1 MGTRFLTTLLIALL
15 VTAVALGGAGYTV
28 TQIAVPTPRDVFRAA
43 AFEFDLAPGW
53 WCELDETEYV
63 CNPPGKP
70 PLAAIAIMAMK
81 ERNEKD
87 TLNDYEEHLRQPQSA
102 ATGDNN
108 RGRVSEIRYV
118 RRRMIANHE
127 WVEALH
133 AGSEVPNYDTYY
145 LATITSDLGVLVTMS
160 VHKDHSNKYI
170 GQLNDMIAT
179 LNIYQR

>member
-1 MGTRFLTTLLIALL
+1 MKSKRLSNR
-15 VTAVALGGAGYTV
+15 VTARLPMIARKNSKSMKKQFALKLPTVGEFPARHVDQPTAEIDGA
-28 TQIAVPTPRDVFRAA
+28 
-43 AFEFDLAPGW
+43 ELA
-53 WCELDETEYV
+53 
-63 CNPPGKP
+63 
-70 PLAAIAIMAMK
+70 
-81 ERNEKD
+81 
-87 TLNDYEEHLRQPQSA
+87 TL
-102 ATGDNN
+102 
-108 RGRVSEIRYV
+108 RVSEIRYV

-160 VHKDHSNKYI
+160 VHKDHSDKYI